1 MDIRMKTEVM
11 ISSEHSAQVLR
22 AIMFHVFEDF
32 LLDVSAED
40 FALRYGST
48 GTLYLSEWSIK

>member
-1 MDIRMKTEVM
+1 MNIQVKTEVM
-11 ISSEHSAQVLR
+11 TSTEHSAQVLC
-22 AIMFHVFEDF
+22 AIMFAVFEEF

-48 GTLYLSEWSIK
+48 GTRYLSEWSK